1 MNREKEYQANGY
13 YTFDVNDGHDIVTKV
28 TDNDITANHY
38 NNTNI
43 QKKFDNFCID
53 AYQNHKQ
60 FYGYITYANI
70 AQKLINNELQTV
82 IWGYVSTPRKKSL
95 PFSVFPSELEEV
107 LDIKFP
113 ETEITD
119 ANGVVIGYES
129 DIELEKNEKGKEHI
143 AMLHNL
149 AVRCGVGKSDK
160 GKYFALLLGKYQSA
174 KLK

>member
-13 YTFDVNDGHDIVTKV
+13 YTFDVNDGHDMVTKV

-38 NNTNI
+38 NNINA
-43 QKKFDNFCID
+43 QEKFDNFCID
-53 AYQNHKQ
+53 AYENHKQ
-60 FYGYITYANI
+60 FYGYITYANV
-70 AQKLINNELQTV
+70 AQRLINNELHTV
-82 IWGYVSTPRKKSL
+82 IWGYVSTPRRKSL
-95 PFSVFPSELEEV
+95 TFNVFPSQLEQV
-107 LDIKFP
+107 LGIKFP

-129 DIELEKNEKGKEHI
+129 DIELEKNEKGNEHI

-149 AVRCGVGKSDK
+149 AVRCGVGKSNR
-160 GKYFALLLGKYQSA
+160 GKYFAILLGKYQSA